1 VRYISLAWK
10 KQLLFVLVTTPV
22 LMEKAL
28 KFPCFFNAF
37 FKKLHQLAWKI
48 LKHNAFCI
56 SIYTGL
62 DGKSMDIFPTSVLIE
77 NVENVMLSVLITTP
91 VLMEKALK
99 FPCFFNAFFKKL
111 HRLAWK
117 ILKHNAFCISIY
129 TGLDG
134 KSMDISLLFQC
145 FFQKTTSVWMEI
157 SMLFLLITTSVSM

>member
-1 VRYISLAWK
+1 MFLNFNYVLYVLNYVLNLRSKSTFCFVGYISLAWK
-10 KQLLFVLVTTPV
+10 KQLLFVLV
-22 LMEKAL
+22 
-28 KFPCFFNAF
+28 
-37 FKKLHQLAWKI
+37 
-48 LKHNAFCI
+48 
-56 SIYTGL
+56 
-62 DGKSMDIFPTSVLIE
+62 
-77 NVENVMLSVLITTP
+77 TTP